1 MHKKECIP
9 STFIFSSA
17 CLSNDSLQMIMGT
30 TFLTMIEQRSI
41 IANLRHTLTLVLTFW
56 APFHA
61 SNPLIFICRLETC
74 VVYPLCMYLF
84 RMKVT
89 LFREFFGR
97 QLNFYTKIC
106 WRRKLQRWWVGI
118 SSLAYKMFGWV
129 HLGIEFH
136 YTSLHFICVYYRF
149 RILWLVPF

>member
-9 STFIFSSA
+9 STFILSSA

-61 SNPLIFICRLETC
+61 TNPLIFIC
-74 VVYPLCMYLF
+74 
-84 RMKVT
+84 K
-89 LFREFFGR
+89 
-97 QLNFYTKIC
+97 NIC
-106 WRRKLQRWWVGI
+106 SI
-118 SSLAYKMFGWV
+118 SSLNVLVKYEGYIV
-129 HLGIEFH
+129 LGIFWPTIEFSH
-136 YTSLHFICVYYRF
+136 KNMLTKKTSKVVSWNFIFRTQVVWLSAFGDWISLHIFTFCMRLLPV
-149 RILWLVPF
+149 

>member
-9 STFIFSSA
+9 STFILSSA

-61 SNPLIFICRLETC
+61 SNPLIFICKTY
-74 VVYPLCMYLF
+74 VVYPLWTYLLS
-84 RMKVT
+84 MKVT
-89 LFREFFGR
+89 LFWEFFGR
-97 QLNFYTKIC
+97 QLNFRTKIC
-106 WRRKLQRWWVGI
+106 WRRKLQRWWEAVFI
-118 SSLAYKMFGWV
+118 DVSCWQQLSLFYNK
-129 HLGIEFH
+129 
-136 YTSLHFICVYYRF
+136 TNSHFLIG
-149 RILWLVPF
+149 L